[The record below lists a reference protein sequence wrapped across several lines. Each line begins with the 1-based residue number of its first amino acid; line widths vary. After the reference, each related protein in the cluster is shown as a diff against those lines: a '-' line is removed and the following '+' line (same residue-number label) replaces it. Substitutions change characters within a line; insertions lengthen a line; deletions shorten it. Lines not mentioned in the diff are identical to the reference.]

1 MDAAVVM
8 AGILAAVMVPM
19 ALLGATMHGPSS
31 IQQRPTYDDLR
42 FAGMHR
48 QNAEPSCAT
57 ASIATIVQM
66 QFGVVLDEA
75 QLWMEHLAQLD
86 PERQKETLLN
96 GLSLTDIA
104 VLLDRHGYSVL
115 AVRIGL
121 MELARSQRPAIVH
134 LERGGV
140 VPYRHFAV
148 FKGLQGTD
156 VILLDP
162 ALGKRRVHISEF
174 RRHWNGVAV
183 FVVKP

>member
-8 AGILAAVMVPM
+8 AGNLAAMMVPI
-19 ALLGATMHGPSS
+19 ALLGAPMHGPSS

-42 FAGMHR
+42 FTGMHR

-57 ASIATIVQM
+57 ASIATIVQL

-75 QLWMEHLAQLD
+75 QLWMEHLSQLD
-86 PERQKETLLN
+86 PERQRETLQN

-104 VLLDRHGYSVL
+104 RLLDRRGYAAL

-121 MELARSQRPAIVH
+121 VDLARIRRPAIVH
-134 LERGGV
+134 LERGGIMS
-140 VPYRHFAV
+140 YRHFAV

-174 RRHWNGVAV
+174 RRYWNGVAV
-183 FVVKP
+183 FVNKS